1 MTQGIM
7 MCFFFTANTN
17 YQKEKD
23 RQYDHQQYHIFNFN
37 NNTWGYQRHAC
48 SVFLP
53 RKKKKDWSVSHYS
66 VTSLLLQQDVFHVI
80 TSFFHIIEA

>member
-37 NNTWGYQRHAC
+37 NNT
-48 SVFLP
+48 
-53 RKKKKDWSVSHYS
+53 
-66 VTSLLLQQDVFHVI
+66 
-80 TSFFHIIEA
+80 